1 MPRVDHR
8 VSRRPYW
15 AHSDPNTPS
24 VHTEPPCP
32 GRCNDRWRTAEA
44 GRDPADPNPFVPIDG
59 DPVWCTASRN
69 KLYYALA
76 NLPYLAA
83 LLAVEAEHGTSPEA
97 ERVSG
102 STSRPLH
109 ERDAVTLLIDAIW
122 SGLVEREDQVRRERH
137 LSPRVS
143 AGVRRGVQLQAAAL
157 FLPRHVD
164 WFLQQ
169 RPNDD
174 RLDPDT
180 GEHLHSSA
188 RAFADQI
195 AALERRALHATRSD
209 ERKPELRPDV
219 PCPDC
224 DLKALEYEISVSTQ
238 LATGD
243 TRCRSCS
250 QRFSPARMEQWL
262 AILAY
267 HGRHSP
273 ATVRAWYGIGEPDR
287 AESSAA

>member
-1 MPRVDHR
+1 MPRIDHR

-15 AHSDPNTPS
+15 VHSDPNAAT
-24 VHTEPPCP
+24 VRTAPPCP

-44 GRDPADPNPFVPIDG
+44 GRDPADPNPYEPIDG
-59 DPVWCTASRN
+59 DPVWCTACRN
-69 KLYYALA
+69 RLYYALP

-122 SGLVEREDQVRRERH
+122 SALIEREDQVRRERA
-137 LSPRVS
+137 LSARVV
-143 AGVRRGVQLQAAAL
+143 AGVRRGVQLQASAL

-169 RPNDD
+169 RLDDD
-174 RLDPDT
+174 RIDPDT

-195 AALERRALHATRSD
+195 AALERRALRATRSD

-243 TRCRSCS
+243 TRCRDCGH
-250 QRFSPARMEQWL
+250 RFSPERMEQWL
-262 AILAY
+262 AVLAH
-267 HGRHSP
+267 HGRRSP
-273 ATVRAWYGIGEPDR
+273 EALRAWYGTHDPDR
-287 AESSAA
+287 AQDGTA